1 MPARRSAANPLL
13 LSIDGTDRRTYARPL
28 GIHGGNVTSAGWQ
41 VTLCDPMWHVSSRS
55 GVATLRTAIHLL
67 LTYLLTYI
75 DPAPLRILCGQRQK
89 HILHMVDAV
98 HREQAAATE
107 YELLKLCW
115 SRVGYVSV
123 KNCRTRNSSRPA
135 AASTSDVSLTQS
147 SALTSQHRGGVYFDR
162 LHLVST
168 TSRWH
173 AGTVFNPRAWY
184 AAAMGL
190 CNDTVSVRPSVRLSV
205 LSIDR
210 EGLLFTKHHA

>member
-28 GIHGGNVTSAGWQ
+28 GIQGGNVTSAGWQ

-67 LTYLLTYI
+67 LTNLLTYI

-123 KNCRTRNSSRPA
+123 KKLSDSKFQSARGCIHIRCLTHSVIRAHQSVSTGAGSTSIDCTWSRPPVDGMPA
-135 AASTSDVSLTQS
+135 PSLARVVCCGYGS
-147 SALTSQHRGGVYFDR
+147 
-162 LHLVST
+162 
-168 TSRWH
+168 
-173 AGTVFNPRAWY
+173 
-184 AAAMGL
+184 M
-190 CNDTVSVRPSVRLSV
+190 
-205 LSIDR
+205 
-210 EGLLFTKHHA
+210 